1 MPRTRSQPAAA
12 KPAARSARRATAG
25 PVAARDATLAV
36 CAKPVDEAI
45 RTDPS
50 DTDARERVA
59 RVLARRTKT
68 ASRSA
73 KTAPPKGAKRETTK
87 RVDESAPNA
96 SADKAVT
103 PRISASKLSGTGT
116 SASRM
121 PASRTPATRKPASKK
136 LASET
141 SVAKTPAS
149 GKATARRAGPT
160 TSPRAKASV
169 DGAAAW
175 VAEAPNNTS
184 VPEQPRA
191 VQAEASVLAEP
202 EAAAKD
208 GATDA
213 VEAPRRRGPSGVTR
227 TAVDKLDDPPPESGV
242 SLIDSV
248 SRAVEREITQIGVIV
263 GGHHLKQAQRTEA
276 ERRARTLASLA
287 RTLAE
292 LRKLRSDEDR
302 KRARDDDAIP
312 RDLDELRRALSRR
325 LEQMVAGAADLPAAG
340 DE

>member
-1 MPRTRSQPAAA
+1 
-12 KPAARSARRATAG
+12 
-25 PVAARDATLAV
+25 
-36 CAKPVDEAI
+36 
-45 RTDPS
+45 
-50 DTDARERVA
+50 
-59 RVLARRTKT
+59 
-68 ASRSA
+68 
-73 KTAPPKGAKRETTK
+73 
-87 RVDESAPNA
+87 
-96 SADKAVT
+96 
-103 PRISASKLSGTGT
+103 
-116 SASRM
+116 M
-121 PASRTPATRKPASKK
+121 PASRTPASRKPASKK

-141 SVAKTPAS
+141 SGAKTPAS
-149 GKATARRAGPT
+149 GKATARKAAPT
-160 TSPRAKASV
+160 RSPRAKASV
-169 DGAAAW
+169 DDAAAA
-175 VAEAPNNTS
+175 VAEVPSNTS
-184 VPEQPRA
+184 VPEQPLA
-191 VQAEASVLAEP
+191 VQDEPPVLAEP

-213 VEAPRRRGPSGVTR
+213 AEAPRRRGPSGVTR

-325 LEQMVAGAADLPAAG
+325 LEQMVAGAAELPAAG